1 MDDTLSFIVYVLFG
15 VIGLGYFVYG
25 KRQKKFV
32 PLACGVGL
40 MGYPYFVNNATLLV
54 VIGCVLLG
62 LPYFVTWIQLASA
75 TDGLMPKNT

>member
-15 VIGLGYFVYG
+15 AIGLGYFVYG

-32 PLACGVGL
+32 PLTCGVGL

-62 LPYFVTWIQLASA
+62 LPFFVRY
-75 TDGLMPKNT
+75 